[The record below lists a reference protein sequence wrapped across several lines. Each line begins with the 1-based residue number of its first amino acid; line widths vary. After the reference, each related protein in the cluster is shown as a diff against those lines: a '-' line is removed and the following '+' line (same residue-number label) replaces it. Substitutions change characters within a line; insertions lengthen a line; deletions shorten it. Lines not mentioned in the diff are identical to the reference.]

1 MGKPAWRGAFDR
13 VERAVGAPLEEAV
26 ASRRYVDVLVFWMN
40 GPLAVNQMMCRL
52 ADEQL
57 GRVLHLLNMPSRDDV
72 TRLSRQIAG
81 LTAEVR
87 GLSLPADRIEGLVAD
102 WVNSDVQNSAISES
116 GQAPSS
122 GRSRSIPRG
131 HGGT

>member
-1 MGKPAWRGAFDR
+1 MGKPAWRGAFDW

-40 GPLAVNQMMCRL
+40 GPLAVNQMLCRL
-52 ADEQL
+52 ADDQL

-72 TRLSRQIAG
+72 TRLSRQITI

-87 GLSLPADRIEGLVAD
+87 ALSLPADRIEGLVAD
-102 WVNSDVQNSAISES
+102 WAGSEVRTTAISES
-116 GQAPSS
+116 GPDAVS
-122 GRSRSIPRG
+122 GPPRSILRG
-131 HGGT
+131 DGGP

>member
-1 MGKPAWRGAFDR
+1 MGKPAWRGAFDW

-40 GPLAVNQMMCRL
+40 GPLAVNKMLCRL
-52 ADEQL
+52 ADDQL
-57 GRVLHLLNMPSRDDV
+57 GNVLHLLNMPSREDV
-72 TRLSRQIAG
+72 TRLSRQIAS

-102 WVNSDVQNSAISES
+102 WIGSDVHTSAISES
-116 GQAPSS
+116 GPDAVS
-122 GRSRSIPRG
+122 GRSRSILRG
-131 HGGT
+131 DDGT